1 MSARRRALPA
11 ALLIVCAF
19 VAAGRVTGTPRTIE
33 ARPLSSFPRE
43 HIAVETRSARRV
55 VFEAW
60 RADTDDTRAQGLMF
74 VEALQPT
81 QAMIFIYDPPQE
93 VSMWMKNTY
102 VPLDMLFADRA
113 GCIVTV
119 AANAKPLSLDTISGT
134 GDVAYV
140 VEIQAGTAAAHG
152 IAKGDRLVRFESEPS
167 PTAHGT
173 CTH

>member
-1 MSARRRALPA
+1 
-11 ALLIVCAF
+11 
-19 VAAGRVTGTPRTIE
+19 
-33 ARPLSSFPRE
+33 
-43 HIAVETRSARRV
+43 
-55 VFEAW
+55 
-60 RADTDDTRAQGLMF
+60 
-74 VEALQPT
+74 
-81 QAMIFIYDPPQE
+81 
-93 VSMWMKNTY
+93 MWMKNTY

-134 GDVAYV
+134 GAVAYV